1 MPRVCVSLFL
11 VPHIFIYTSVYIHV
25 CMISVRVD
33 EGLKEKMGRYP
44 QINWSEYIRENVE
57 RRVREEE
64 MREASEVMDELSAKT
79 DPRWSG
85 AREIRRW
92 RSRDE

>member
-1 MPRVCVSLFL
+1 MCFSVSRSTRTYIYIRV
-11 VPHIFIYTSVYIHV
+11 YTYVY
-25 CMISVRVD
+25 MISVRVD

-44 QINWSEYIRENVE
+44 QVNWSEYIRENVE

-64 MREASEVMDELSAKT
+64 MREASEVMDELSRKT
-79 DPRWSG
+79 DPQWSG
-85 AREIRRW
+85 AREVRRW

>member
-1 MPRVCVSLFL
+1 MRFSVPRST
-11 VPHIFIYTSVYIHV
+11 HTYIYIHV
-25 CMISVRVD
+25 YTCVYMISVRVD

-64 MREASEVMDELSAKT
+64 MREASEVMDGLSRKT
-79 DPRWSG
+79 DPQWSG